1 MKAQDF
7 LLDTDGDLL
16 IKDGD
21 LVIGPSDGQHIKDIM
36 QSVPGW
42 WKEFPLVGFNP
53 FQFLNSRTSV
63 QQQKQI
69 ARQQLEG
76 DGFVVDPKELIF
88 TINADGTVAGSI
100 RAIRPDF

>member
-7 LLDTDGDLL
+7 LLDSTGDLL

-21 LVIGPSDGQHIKDIM
+21 FVIGLSDGQHIKDIM

-63 QQQKQI
+63 QQQKQT

-76 DGFVVDPKELIF
+76 DKFVVDPKELNF
-88 TINADGTVAGSI
+88 TINSDGTIAGI
-100 RAIRPDF
+100 IQAIRPDF